1 MNARGKTMVELDHLG
16 KNFDTEVAV
25 RDVSLLVAQGEFVTL
40 LGPSGCG
47 KTTTLRCLAGLE
59 RPDAGEIRIDGE
71 TVASG
76 VRLFLSSGKEQCG
89 CSSLW
94 ALPTLPIATLPSSP
108 ADNASASRSPAR
120 LCMSP
125 RWWASPR
132 STSPTIN
139 PRPWS

>member
-1 MNARGKTMVELDHLG
+1 MNARGKTMVELDHPG

-71 TVASG
+71 TVAS
-76 VRLFLSSGKEQCG
+76 VERELIVIPKTATSEWFSRVTRCG
-89 CSSLW
+89 H
-94 ALPTLPIATLPSSP
+94 T
-108 ADNASASRSPAR
+108 
-120 LCMSP
+120 
-125 RWWASPR
+125 
-132 STSPTIN
+132 
-139 PRPWS
+139 